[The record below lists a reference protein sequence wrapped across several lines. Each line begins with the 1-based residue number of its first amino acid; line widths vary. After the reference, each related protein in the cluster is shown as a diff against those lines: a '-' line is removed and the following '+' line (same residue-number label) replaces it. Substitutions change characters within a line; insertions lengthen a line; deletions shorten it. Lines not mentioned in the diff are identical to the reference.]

1 MIKTNKFQAQCEAF
15 SKEYR
20 EAKAQLPRVTRLSR
34 MLNAPIEAE
43 SAACGDLACQ
53 RGCHH
58 CCFLRVTAY
67 PHEIVAIYMYLNQH
81 LDKSQLEAVKHRIK
95 KQYAVIRDKS
105 EEEHYTTNVECPL
118 LVHGECTAYAVR
130 PMACAAYHSLSEPQC
145 RWSYEN
151 PHIQIHAIPLV
162 PEIQEQERS
171 QRLVAATTL
180 LAHKEPIDEEYELI
194 STLHRLFQDPSQIQ
208 RWRAG
213 RRLIEQPDQR
223 SDKQ

>member
-1 MIKTNKFQAQCEAF
+1 MIKIDKFQAQCEAF

-58 CCFLRVTAY
+58 CCFLRVTGY
-67 PHEIVAIYMYLNQH
+67 LYEIIAIYMYLNQQ
-81 LDKSQLEAVKHRIK
+81 LDKSRLEAVKHKIK

-118 LVHGECTAYAVR
+118 LVDGECTAYAVR
-130 PMACAAYHSLSEPQC
+130 PMACAGYHSLSESEC

-151 PHIQIHAIPLV
+151 PHIRIHAIPLA

-171 QRLVAATTL
+171 QRLVAATSL

-213 RRLIEQPDQR
+213 RRLIER
-223 SDKQ
+223 SH

>member
-1 MIKTNKFQAQCEAF
+1 MIETDNDKFQAQCEAF
-15 SKEYR
+15 AKEYR

-67 PHEIVAIYMYLNQH
+67 PHEIVSIYMYLNQH

-95 KQYAVIRDKS
+95 EQYAVIRDKS

-130 PMACAAYHSLSEPQC
+130 PMSCAAYHSLSEPQC

-151 PHIQIHAIPLV
+151 PHIRIHGIPQYK
-162 PEIQEQERS
+162 EIFDQKDI
-171 QRLVAATTL
+171 QRAVVANQA
-180 LAHKEPIDEEYELI
+180 PIDEEYELI
-194 STLHRLFQDPSQIQ
+194 FALHRLFQDPSQIQ

-213 RRLIEQPDQR
+213 HRLIER
-223 SDKQ
+223 SH